1 MVWLSLSIK
10 FRIIVQRTC
19 LRFYWFSP
27 LQLSP
32 PFLQRP
38 IQMNIKNTARHL
50 RTRCVW
56 TSIFTCLDIS
66 RIFWRRIF
74 SFHYETV
81 SIHLS
86 GYQKGRCFVCNY
98 ILSQTVPDVIG
109 KNLPFLCQLC
119 ATIVPNHFHFKTRTG
134 RSAASFVYTSANI
147 TLAQPVLPAIDS
159 KTFTD

>member
-10 FRIIVQRTC
+10 FRMIVQRTC
-19 LRFYWFSP
+19 LRFYCFSP

-56 TSIFTCLDIS
+56 TSIFTCLDIFW
-66 RIFWRRIF
+66 IFWRRIF
-74 SFHYETV
+74 SFRYETV
-81 SIHLS
+81 SIHFS
-86 GYQKGRCFVCNY
+86 GYLKRPLLCLKWYFITANPGRHR
-98 ILSQTVPDVIG
+98 QQPA
-109 KNLPFLCQLC
+109 NLFTQLCQNVY
-119 ATIVPNHFHFKTRTG
+119 TKTRTG
-134 RSAASFVYTSANI
+134 RSAASFVYTSVNI